1 MEKLTKFFIVFILML
16 FVSSVAIAQDTV
28 MSEKDYDQYLIKALK
43 DKNDGIRASAAQL
56 LGDREV
62 QEAVEP
68 LIKMLKKEQ
77 NKSARIVAALA
88 LYKIGDEKALP
99 VLKKFAK
106 YEKSKTAKHV
116 MTAIVYEM
124 QTVLLAKE

>member
-1 MEKLTKFFIVFILML
+1 MEKSTKFFIVFILML
-16 FVSSVAIAQDTV
+16 FVSSIAIAQATI

-56 LGDREV
+56 LGDRKV

-88 LYKIGDEKALP
+88 LYKIGDEKALS

-106 YEKSKTAKHV
+106 CEKCKTTKHV
-116 MTAIVYEM
+116 ITAIVYEM